1 MMETVTEPTLIETLL
16 RRVALQT
23 KGGVE
28 AGVTDKLAREA
39 LLNSLRQ
46 LTIAL
51 ESPED
56 VVNRVVFFV
65 WSLCQ
70 SS

>member
-1 MMETVTEPTLIETLL
+1 MTESVTEPTRLETLL
-16 RRVALQT
+16 RRVALQA

-28 AGVTDKLAREA
+28 DGVTDKLAREA

-65 WSLCQ
+65 WSLYQ
-70 SS
+70 FS

>member
-1 MMETVTEPTLIETLL
+1 MTESVTEPTRLETLL
-16 RRVALQT
+16 QRVALQA

-28 AGVTDKLAREA
+28 DGVTDKLAREA

-65 WSLCQ
+65 WPLCQ
-70 SS
+70 FS

>member
-1 MMETVTEPTLIETLL
+1 MMESITDPTLLKTLF

-23 KGGVE
+23 EGGVE
-28 AGVTDKLAREA
+28 DGVTDKLAREA
-39 LLNSLRQ
+39 LLNSLRR

-65 WSLCQ
+65 WSLCR

>member
-1 MMETVTEPTLIETLL
+1 MTESVTEPTRLETLL
-16 RRVALQT
+16 RRVALQA

-28 AGVTDKLAREA
+28 DGVTDKLAREA

-70 SS
+70 FS

>member
-1 MMETVTEPTLIETLL
+1 
-16 RRVALQT
+16 VALQA

-28 AGVTDKLAREA
+28 DGVTDKLAREA

-56 VVNRVVFFV
+56 VVNRMVFFV

-70 SS
+70 FS